1 MCRCRNST
9 TRASTA
15 ATEVAVVKRLTGSE
29 VITMGWLGALAGI
42 GGLLAGGLGAAST
55 ARQQSQSNAALTGAQ
70 NQNAALYS
78 QALAANTASLADAQ
92 SRITA
97 GDATVAGATS
107 AAKAMLGTNQ
117 STALRKNDG
126 NQAVKTSL
134 WGDPNAPNTARN
146 RLLGN

>member
-1 MCRCRNST
+1 
-9 TRASTA
+9 
-15 ATEVAVVKRLTGSE
+15 
-29 VITMGWLGALAGI
+29 MGWLGALAGI

-78 QALAANTASLADAQ
+78 QALASNTASLADAQ

-97 GDATVAGATS
+97 SDATVAGATS
-107 AAKAMLGTNQ
+107 AAKAMLGSNQ

-126 NQAVKTSL
+126 LQTVKTSL
-134 WGDPNAPNTARN
+134 MGDPNAPNTARN